1 MAMVA
6 EKHPEVRPLV
16 AEYKRMTLVEKL
28 RKRAEYREKQRR
40 DEWAALEYVKD
51 EVRAEL
57 GQIITEQTQALT
69 EKDQALTEKDQ
80 ALTEKDR
87 AIWELERKLRE
98 AGIDPR

>member
-1 MAMVA
+1 
-6 EKHPEVRPLV
+6 
-16 AEYKRMTLVEKL
+16 MTLVEKL

-40 DEWAALEYVKD
+40 DEWAALEYAKD

-57 GQIITEQTQALT
+57 GQIIT
-69 EKDQALTEKDQ
+69 KKDQ

-87 AIWELERKLRE
+87 VIWELRRKLWE

>member
-57 GQIITEQTQALT
+57 GQIITEQTQVIT
-69 EKDQALTEKDQ
+69 EKDR